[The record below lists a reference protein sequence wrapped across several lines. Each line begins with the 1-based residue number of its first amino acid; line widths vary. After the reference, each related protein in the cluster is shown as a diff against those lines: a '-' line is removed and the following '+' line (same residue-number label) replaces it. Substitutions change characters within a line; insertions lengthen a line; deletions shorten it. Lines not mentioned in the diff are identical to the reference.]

1 MPEGVNV
8 LDMSGIIGIFGLVVY
23 VLFFVGLVI
32 KIRQGEEKEK
42 ILKQLDEQSEAK
54 YSQNEKSSAKE
65 NN

>member
-1 MPEGVNV
+1 VNI
-8 LDMSGIIGIFGLVVY
+8 LDMSAIIGIFGLVVY

-42 ILKQLDEQSEAK
+42 ILKQLDEQLEAK
-54 YSQNEKSSAKE
+54 YSQNENPSTKE